1 MLNSLGYKPSL
12 ITYFDIPFP
21 ESKNKDVELNDRI
34 GKASA
39 VMLALHYSVVMKRES
54 SKKANLLIFK
64 TAFVLVPTYGH
75 EAWITIKRV
84 RSQVQVSD
92 KRFLRRT
99 EEVTLFNKMHS
110 SEIQKPV

>member
-12 ITYFDIPFP
+12 ITYFDISFP
-21 ESKNKDVELNDRI
+21 ESKNKDEELNDRI

-39 VMLALHYSVVMKRES
+39 VMLALHYSVVMKREL

-64 TAFVLVPTYGH
+64 TAIVLVATYGH

-92 KRFLRRT
+92 MRFLRRT
-99 EEVTLFNKMHS
+99 EEVTLFNKVHS
-110 SEIQKPV
+110 S